1 MAIPGA
7 CGWRAWQ
14 QRAKDKPIVPT
25 LKLFTA
31 AKAKGVAVFFIT
43 GRCEIGPARDATE
56 ANLRAAGFDGWMK
69 LYMVQPVA
77 NLCPHLDSAADFK
90 APTRAM
96 IEAQGY
102 TIIANVGDQWS
113 DLNGGHSRQNFK
125 VPNPFYFIK

>member
-77 NLCPHLDSAADFK
+77 NLCPIST
-90 APTRAM
+90 APPTSRRQRA
-96 IEAQGY
+96 
-102 TIIANVGDQWS
+102 
-113 DLNGGHSRQNFK
+113 
-125 VPNPFYFIK
+125 P